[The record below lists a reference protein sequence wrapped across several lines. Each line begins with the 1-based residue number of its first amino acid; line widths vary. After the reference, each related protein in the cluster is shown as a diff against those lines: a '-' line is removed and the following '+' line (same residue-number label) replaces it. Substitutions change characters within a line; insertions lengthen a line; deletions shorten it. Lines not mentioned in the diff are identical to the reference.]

1 MNARSQVVCETYA
14 VFFNSGRLG
23 DYLIAKV
30 INLDKLNTIC
40 WCSVFTHWGHSDLWL
55 VLSGAHSLRA
65 AISLVDSDPLGDH
78 TQCAT
83 ELCRQIMLPWKPILS
98 LTAVLLCV
106 WLHVFVC
113 IFCYFFAPVDLFVW
127 LNYLGC
133 LNCQTVFR
141 WIKIEYLA
149 LSELAGIG

>member
-23 DYLIAKV
+23 GYSIAKV

-65 AISLVDSDPLGDH
+65 AISLIDSDPLGDH
-78 TQCAT
+78 TQCAS
-83 ELCRQIMLPWKPILS
+83 ELCRQIMLPWKPILF
-98 LTAVLLCV
+98 LPAVFLCV
-106 WLHVFVC
+106 WLHVFAW
-113 IFCYFFAPVDLFVW
+113 IFLLLAPKVLLDYLRTMITSPSNPIPTNSCEYVLSIEDL
-127 LNYLGC
+127 
-133 LNCQTVFR
+133 
-141 WIKIEYLA
+141 I
-149 LSELAGIG
+149 